1 MEPVKEETENETVKE
16 EVTISSEDVKS
27 MVNVLDLCSQRGT
40 WRVNELKSIGEFY
53 ERLVNVLKK
62 NVDTK

>member
-1 MEPVKEETENETVKE
+1 MDPVKEEIEEIK
-16 EVTISSEDVKS
+16 EVTMISEDVKS
-27 MVNVLDLCSQRGT
+27 MINILDLCSQRGV

>member
-1 MEPVKEETENETVKE
+1 MDPVKEEIEEIK
-16 EVTISSEDVKS
+16 EVTMNSEDVKS
-27 MVNVLDLCSQRGT
+27 MINILDLCSQRGT

-53 ERLVNVLKK
+53 ERLVNLLKK